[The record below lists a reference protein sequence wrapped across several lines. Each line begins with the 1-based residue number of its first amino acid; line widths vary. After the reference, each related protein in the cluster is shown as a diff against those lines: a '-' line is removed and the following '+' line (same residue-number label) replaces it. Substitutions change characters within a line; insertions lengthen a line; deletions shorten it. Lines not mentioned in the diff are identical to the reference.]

1 MRRKLRVAE
10 WGANLP
16 AGSADDSTGALDG
29 PFPAGAEPGAYR
41 VTELIVD
48 EGAAAGVR
56 RAGGQDSMHINRR
69 SILLIAGSGVLGSVA
84 AAAAGVSTFVAIGEA
99 RYADRFYPGV
109 RLDGEDVSGLTRA
122 EAQARL
128 AARWDGFRDSPV
140 IFRLDGRTWNP
151 AGAEVGIEV
160 DYATPL
166 AQAYAWG
173 RLGSWEARLRQQQQ
187 TLEAPRDWRTIFRFD
202 PHTFMQYVERIS
214 DEIAQA
220 PTDAVLRIET
230 QGGQRLARVYPSSE
244 GRELVPAD
252 VLAVMSR
259 RFDTPQRLIIDLQA
273 RSVAPRVAT
282 ADVTPAAERAR
293 ELMDGH
299 IELVAPGQRW
309 SIAREDLAEDMRVV
323 GPAEAPDVTVDVS
336 YRAFDRVAREIADTL
351 RVAAVEPKIRVDR
364 EGNVVPLVQGTPGR
378 TIDGEGLWSR
388 VRTAF
393 DRGQQRVNVPLVITQ
408 PSITRLSAGELQ
420 FNNLIAQGVSRFSG
434 SSGNRIHNINNG
446 SRLIDG
452 TVIPPGETFSF
463 NATVGPITAGNGFV
477 EGLVIAPSRTEP
489 GIGGGIC
496 QVSTTLFRAAFWAGL
511 PISERW
517 QHAYRVGYYELGPN
531 NPPGFDAAIWQPAQ
545 DLAFTN
551 DTPNHILIRRILDL
565 HRETLSFRLMG
576 PSLEREVTLESWK
589 GAEIEPPP
597 LRVEPST
604 ELAPGEIEKTDSAI
618 PGLRTVIT
626 RHVRLGGR
634 VIAKDRFPSVFLPWA
649 ERWEVGQDADGNFN
663 PNLVPAYAEAQAKAE
678 AEAQGDDAPPTDE
691 QPPAEGSSGSDQNA
705 GQS

>member
-1 MRRKLRVAE
+1 MNLSRR
-10 WGANLP
+10 
-16 AGSADDSTGALDG
+16 T
-29 PFPAGAEPGAYR
+29 
-41 VTELIVD
+41 
-48 EGAAAGVR
+48 
-56 RAGGQDSMHINRR
+56 
-69 SILLIAGSGVLGSVA
+69 ILLIAGSGVLGSVA
-84 AAAAGVSTFVAIGEA
+84 AAAAGAATFVAVGEA

-109 RLDGEDVSGLTRA
+109 RLDGEDVGGLTRA
-122 EAQARL
+122 EARARL
-128 AARWDGFRDSPV
+128 SARWDGFRDAPV

-151 AGAEVGIEV
+151 SGREVGIEV

-173 RLGSWEARLRQQQQ
+173 RLGSWDTRLRQQRQ
-187 TLEAPRDWRTIFRFD
+187 TLEAPRDWRTSVSFN
-202 PHTFMQYVERIS
+202 PHAFAGYVERIAA
-214 DEIAQA
+214 EIAQA
-220 PTDAVLRIET
+220 PTDAALRIET

-259 RFDTPQRLIIDLQA
+259 RFDTPQRLIIDLQS
-273 RSVAPRVAT
+273 RSLAPQVAT
-282 ADVTPAAERAR
+282 ADVTPASERAR
-293 ELMDGH
+293 ELMEGH
-299 IELVAPGQRW
+299 IELVAPGHRW
-309 SIAREDLAEDMRVV
+309 SIAREDLAQDMRVA
-323 GPAEAPDVTVDVS
+323 GPPAAPEITVDVS
-336 YRAFDRVAREIADTL
+336 YGAFERVAREIADTL
-351 RVAAVEPKIRVDR
+351 RVAAVEPKIRVNANGD
-364 EGNVVPLVQGTPGR
+364 VAPLVEGTPGR
-378 TIDGEGLWSR
+378 TIDAEKLWSR
-388 VRTAF
+388 VQTAF
-393 DRGQQRVNVPLVITQ
+393 DGGQQRVSVPLVTIQ
-408 PSITRLSAGELQ
+408 PSITRLSASELQ
-420 FNNLIAQGVSRFSG
+420 FDNLIAEGLSRFSG
-434 SSGNRIHNINNG
+434 SSDNRIHNIDNG

-511 PISERW
+511 PVSERW
-517 QHAYRVGYYELGPN
+517 QHAYRVGYYELGPG

-551 DTPNHILIRRILDL
+551 DTPNHILIKRQFDARRQ
-565 HRETLSFRLMG
+565 TLAFRLMG
-576 PSLEREVTLESWK
+576 PSLEREVTLDAWK
-589 GAEIEPPP
+589 GDEIEPPP

-604 ELAPGEIEKTDSAI
+604 ELPAGEIEKTDSAI

-626 RHVRLGGR
+626 RLVMLGGR

-649 ERWEVGQDADGNFN
+649 ERWEVGQDEDGNFD
-663 PNLVPAYAEAQAKAE
+663 PNLVPGYAEAQAKAE

-691 QPPAEGSSGSDQNA
+691 QPPAEGSSGSDQSA

>member
-1 MRRKLRVAE
+1 
-10 WGANLP
+10 
-16 AGSADDSTGALDG
+16 
-29 PFPAGAEPGAYR
+29 
-41 VTELIVD
+41 
-48 EGAAAGVR
+48 
-56 RAGGQDSMHINRR
+56 MHISRR
-69 SILLIAGSGVLGSVA
+69 TILVAAGSGVLGSAA
-84 AAAAGVSTFVAIGEA
+84 AAAAGVTAFVAIGEA

-109 RLDGEDVSGLTRA
+109 QLDGEDVGGLTWA

-128 AARWDGFRDSPV
+128 SARWDGFRDSPV

-151 AGAEVGIEV
+151 TGREVGIEV
-160 DYATPL
+160 DYTTPL
-166 AQAYAWG
+166 THAYGWG
-173 RLGSWEARLRQQQQ
+173 RRGSWEARLRQQQQ
-187 TLEAPRDWRTIFRFD
+187 TLEAPLDWRTTVSFD
-202 PHTFMQYVERIS
+202 PPVFMAYVERIGA
-214 DEIAQA
+214 EISQA
-220 PTDAVLRIET
+220 PTDAALRIET

-259 RFDTPQRLIIDLQA
+259 RFDTPQRLIVDLQS
-273 RSVAPRVAT
+273 RPLAPQVAT

-293 ELMDGH
+293 ELMQGH

-323 GPAEAPDVTVDVS
+323 GPADAPDVAVDVS
-336 YRAFDRVAREIADTL
+336 YRAFERVAREIAETL

-364 EGNVVPLVQGTPGR
+364 EGNIVPLVQGTPGR
-378 TIDGEGLWSR
+378 TIDAEGLWSGI
-388 VRTAF
+388 RTAF
-393 DRGQQRVNVPLVITQ
+393 DNGQRRVNVPLVIIQ
-408 PSITRLSAGELQ
+408 PSITRLSASELQ
-420 FNNLIAQGVSRFSG
+420 FDNLIAQGVSRFSG
-434 SSGNRIHNINNG
+434 SSDNRIHNINNG

-463 NATVGPITAGNGFV
+463 NATVGPITPGNGFV
-477 EGLVIAPSRTEP
+477 EGLVIAPTRTEP

-517 QHAYRVGYYELGPN
+517 QHAYRVGYYELGPG

-551 DTPNHILIRRILDL
+551 DTPSHILIRRILDL
-565 HRETLSFRLMG
+565 HRNTLSFRLLG
-576 PSLEREVTLESWK
+576 PSLEREVTLDSWR
-589 GAEIEPPP
+589 GEEIEPPP
-597 LRVEPST
+597 LRVEAST

-626 RHVRLGGR
+626 RHVKLGGR
-634 VIAKDRFPSVFLPWA
+634 VLFKDRFPSVFLPWA
-649 ERWEVGQDADGNFN
+649 ERWEVGQDEDGNFD
-663 PNLVPAYAEAQAKAE
+663 PTLVPGYAEAQAAAE
-678 AEAQGDDAPPTDE
+678 AEAQGDGSPPTDE
-691 QPPAEGSSGSDQNA
+691 QPPAEGSSGSDQSA